1 MFAETLFGEL
11 TRERQKS
18 TPESIKFDLDSF
30 KDKGYLT
37 HNFHPYP
44 AKFVPQIPRIIIE
57 ALTDVGDTVLDP
69 FCGSGTSLVE
79 ASILQRHSVGFD
91 LNPIA
96 GLISRVKT
104 TVLSEAQLGEV
115 LSVLHNLDRMLLPI
129 SRGDYGSFDVDIPE
143 FLNRDHWFQPF
154 VQQELGIIREMIW
167 EVTDE
172 KARNFLKVTLSA
184 IVVKVSNQDS
194 DTRWVAVQKSI
205 RNGDVVKAFLTKARN
220 MLKRIREYG
229 RLHPLPTQIHIEPL
243 TDGGE
248 LILEKS
254 IDLIITSPPYLNSFD
269 YYLYHKLRFFWL
281 GLDHYPVQARELG
294 SRHRHSDKNE
304 GIETYTSGIRA
315 NIESMLRI
323 IKPQA
328 YLCMVI
334 GDSLLKGQ
342 LVRMNEIYERI
353 CTGLGLIHV
362 HTHSYNQRK
371 YTTSFTRNL
380 RTAFKQTHIMF
391 FQRP

>member
-1 MFAETLFGEL
+1 MLAQTLFKEL
-11 TRERQKS
+11 KKERQKS
-18 TPESIKFDLDSF
+18 TPHSIEFDLDSF

-37 HNFHPYP
+37 HNSHPYP
-44 AKFVPQIPRIIIE
+44 AKFVPQIPRILIE

-79 ASILQRHSVGFD
+79 ASILGRYSIGFD

-104 TVLSEAQLGEV
+104 TSLSEAQFSQISSL
-115 LSVLHNLDRMLLPI
+115 LHNLDRLLIPI
-129 SRGDYGSFDVDIPE
+129 SRGDYRNCDADIPE

-154 VQQELGIIREMIW
+154 VQHELGILRKMIW
-167 EVTDE
+167 EITDE
-172 KARNFLKVTLSA
+172 TARNFLKIALSA
-184 IVVKVSNQDS
+184 IIVKVSNQDS
-194 DTRWVAVQKSI
+194 DTRWVAVQKLI
-205 RNGDVVKAFLTKARN
+205 RTGDVVRAFLTKARD
-220 MLKRIREYG
+220 MLKRIREYAQ
-229 RLHPLPTQIHIEPL
+229 LHPLPTQVHIESL
-243 TDGGE
+243 NEVGD
-248 LILEKS
+248 LIPQKS

-294 SRHRHSDKNE
+294 SRHRHCDKNE

-315 NIESMLRI
+315 IIESMVRV

-328 YLCMVI
+328 YVCIVI

-342 LVRMNEIYERI
+342 LVRMNEIYEQI
-353 CTGLGLIHV
+353 CTGLDMVHV

-371 YTTSFTRNL
+371 YTSSFTRNL

-391 FQRP
+391 FQHP